1 MTIFAF
7 LRENGRWIAGGFLL
21 TLFSSFGQTFFI
33 SLSAGDIR
41 SEYGLSHGGFGAL
54 YMIAT
59 LASALTLPR
68 LGRVVDRYPVSR
80 VTLFVAPLLALACA
94 AMALSHSLVMLF
106 LVIYALRLLG
116 QGMMTHI
123 ALTAMGKW
131 FAAQR
136 GRAVSVTS
144 IGVNFGE
151 AILPVAFVA
160 VSAVVG
166 WRNSWWI
173 AAGLLLLVGFPAI
186 YRSMLVERA
195 PQSVIVDP
203 SRPAI
208 RDWTLREVLRDPYF
222 YLVLAGVMAPP
233 FIGTT
238 IFFHQ
243 IYLVELR
250 GWNEGVFATSFAAMS
265 ATTVV
270 SALICGQLV
279 DRFTA
284 VRLLPLFLV
293 PLSMAC
299 FVLAGV
305 GAQWSAF
312 VFMTL
317 LGLSYGLSST
327 LFGSIWPE
335 IYGTA
340 HLGAI
345 RSTIVSVMVFMSAA
359 GPGLTGWLIDLDVA
373 YAWQIAGMGF
383 YCIAASGVLIVASRQ
398 VSARSRAAGRP

>member
-1 MTIFAF
+1 MGMLYF
-7 LRENGRWIAGGFLL
+7 LRDNLRWIVGGFLL

-41 SEYGLSHGGFGAL
+41 SEYGLSHGGFGSL

-68 LGRVVDRYPVSR
+68 LGRVVDRYSVSR
-80 VTLFVAPLLALACA
+80 VTLFVAPGLALACA
-94 AMALSHSLVMLF
+94 AMALSQSLVSLF
-106 LVIYALRLLG
+106 VVIYALRLLG

-160 VSAVVG
+160 VSAAVG

-173 AAGLLLLVGFPAI
+173 AAGLLLLVGFPSI
-186 YRSMLVERA
+186 YRSMLVERV
-195 PQSVIVDP
+195 PQSAALD
-203 SRPAI
+203 STRPAV
-208 RDWTLREVLRDPYF
+208 RDWTLRDVLRDPYF

-270 SALICGQLV
+270 SALVCGQLI

-305 GAQWSAF
+305 EAQWSAF

-335 IYGTA
+335 IYGVA
-340 HLGAI
+340 HLGSI

-359 GPGLTGWLIDLDVA
+359 GPGLTGWLIDLEVP

-383 YCIAASGVLIVASRQ
+383 YCIAASGVLIVASRRI
-398 VSARSRAAGRP
+398 SARTGSRLTA